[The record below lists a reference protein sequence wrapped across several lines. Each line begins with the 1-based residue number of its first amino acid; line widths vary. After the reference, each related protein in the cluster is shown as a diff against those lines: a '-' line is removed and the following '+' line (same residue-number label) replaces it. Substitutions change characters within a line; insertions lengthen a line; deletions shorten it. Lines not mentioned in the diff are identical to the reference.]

1 MKDAYK
7 KKERK
12 QLILCPLSL
21 LSRLFIPFFFFFYTW
36 LLLHFGTR
44 GRIVIFS
51 LAAKERNKQEA
62 NNLRK
67 EKYIAM
73 FD

>member
-1 MKDAYK
+1 MHTKR
-7 KKERK
+7 KKET
-12 QLILCPLSL
+12 INSLSSISSL
-21 LSRLFIPFFFFFYTW
+21 KVVYSIFLFFCFNTW